1 MKTSEIQI
9 TYKNQ
14 IPLSERFQITSSH
27 SADEYFKEIWDEDLE
42 LRESFYVLF
51 LDQKN
56 RVKGYTLISKGG
68 ISWTVVDIR
77 IIFAIA
83 LKSLSTG
90 ILIGHNHPSSD
101 TKPSTSDKNLTK
113 KIKDAGDL
121 VDINLLDHII
131 ITPEGR
137 YFSFADEGLL

>member
-1 MKTSEIQI
+1 
-9 TYKNQ
+9 
-14 IPLSERFQITSSH
+14 
-27 SADEYFKEIWDEDLE
+27 
-42 LRESFYVLF
+42 
-51 LDQKN
+51 
-56 RVKGYTLISKGG
+56 
-68 ISWTVVDIR
+68 
-77 IIFAIA
+77 
-83 LKSLSTG
+83 
-90 ILIGHNHPSSD
+90 LIGHNHPSSD